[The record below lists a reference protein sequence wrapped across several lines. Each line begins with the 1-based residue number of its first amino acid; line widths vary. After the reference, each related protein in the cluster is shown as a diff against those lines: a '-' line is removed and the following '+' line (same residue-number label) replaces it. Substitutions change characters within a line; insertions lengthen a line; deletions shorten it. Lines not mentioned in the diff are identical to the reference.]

1 MPPANGVVVSIVRHI
16 CGSAGALARLP
27 SQGAR
32 RPCPAA
38 PGPARAPAAPEGQ
51 YFTLTDLGASATVR
65 AVRFLA
71 AFAPTLLI
79 ACLASA
85 EEPLPPE
92 LKGGEKLAALL
103 QRVTATQMETTSLEA
118 NFEQRRVSRL
128 LAEPSVMSG
137 RFYFRAPDEVRWEYT
152 SPRQMTVL
160 ITEGVAITYRSAEKR
175 AERVEVGRVQRRVF
189 RLMGAAEPLD
199 ALRQYFSFTLRD
211 PGDGANYSLVLRP
224 TVSQIKKRIAELTVE
239 IDRARFLPIALS
251 YSEADGDTSAY
262 VFSDIVRNQPIAD
275 DLFALVIPADVEVV
289 TLKLR
294 SGE

>member
-1 MPPANGVVVSIVRHI
+1 M
-16 CGSAGALARLP
+16 
-27 SQGAR
+27 
-32 RPCPAA
+32 
-38 PGPARAPAAPEGQ
+38 
-51 YFTLTDLGASATVR
+51 R
-65 AVRFLA
+65 AVRVLA
-71 AFAPTLLI
+71 ALLV
-79 ACLASA
+79 AVSLPGVAVA
-85 EEPLPPE
+85 EDPLPPE

-103 QRVTATQMETTSLEA
+103 QRVTATQLATTSLEA
-118 NFEQRRVSRL
+118 VFEQRRVSRL

-137 RFYFRAPDEVRWEYT
+137 RFYFRAPDLVRWEYT

-160 ITEGVAITYRSAEKR
+160 INEGVAITYRPAEKR

-224 TVSQIKKRIAELTVE
+224 TVSQLKKRIAELTVE
-239 IDRARFLPIALS
+239 IDRVRFLPVAVS
-251 YSEADGDTSAY
+251 YSEADGDTTAY
-262 VFSDIVRNQPIAD
+262 VFSDISRNAPIAD
-275 DLFALVIPADVEVV
+275 EMFTLAIPADVEVV